1 MTDVTAGIDR
11 ERAVATIERM
21 LDRASDPLPVPLR
34 EIWVAGDIVVGLD
47 PVPRVDIYLTKEL
60 LFKDNPER
68 EAEFEEK
75 YGISGVGKS
84 VRAEWADEH
93 PDLLRADDSGY
104 VDPAACLVAH
114 LLPDTDD
121 LPIRVTVSNT
131 GFERAVPKRLGK
143 FDDGDDTLPL
153 DPRAALLWA
162 DEGDG
167 GTVSSSALEKL
178 RDNEFVF
185 ATLEQA
191 LAMVDDDADT
201 EAAAD
206 AIRGVGTDGRTIE
219 SDVV

>member
-21 LDRASDPLPVPLR
+21 LDQASDSLPVPLR

-47 PVPRVDIYLTKEL
+47 PVPRVEIYLTKDL
-60 LFKDNPER
+60 LFKDSPER
-68 EAEFEEK
+68 EAEFEER
-75 YGISGVGKS
+75 YDISGVGKS
-84 VRAEWADEH
+84 VRAEWAEAN
-93 PDLLRADDSGY
+93 PELLRADESGY

-114 LLPDTDD
+114 LLSDTEDE
-121 LPIRVTVSNT
+121 PFRVTVSNT
-131 GFERAVPKRLGK
+131 SFERAVPKRLAK
-143 FDDGDDTLPL
+143 FDDGNDTRPL

-167 GTVSSSALEKL
+167 GTVSESALEKL

-191 LAMVDDDADT
+191 LAMVDEDVGT
-201 EAAAD
+201 GAAAD
-206 AIRGVGTDGRTIE
+206 AIRDLDIDERVVE